1 MARAS
6 SFPGADQIV
15 AWHAHID
22 VFDAR
27 PDLRASAE
35 QLLTAQ
41 DRGRFERFRH
51 ETDRLMFLLGRAMA
65 KSMVGRSLGVAASAW
80 EWHEGPH
87 GRPEVR
93 DPGCPVRFSVAH
105 SAGLV
110 VCAVARDREVGAD
123 VEDLQRRPPAPLV
136 VTRYCSPG
144 EAADIH
150 AASQE
155 SWPSRFLSYWTL
167 KEAYLKARGLGISVT
182 LSEIEFAL
190 NGAEPRIAFH
200 GSLAGTDDRWRFHL
214 ERLGDRYLMALAVA
228 AAGQPTSFVVTPMPE
243 DVL

>member
-1 MARAS
+1 
-6 SFPGADQIV
+6 
-15 AWHAHID
+15 
-22 VFDAR
+22 
-27 PDLRASAE
+27 
-35 QLLTAQ
+35 
-41 DRGRFERFRH
+41 
-51 ETDRLMFLLGRAMA
+51 MFLLGRAMA
-65 KSMVGRSLGVAASAW
+65 KSMVGRSLGVPASAW

-93 DPGCPVRFSVAH
+93 DPACPVRFSVAH

-123 VEDLQRRPPAPLV
+123 VEDLQRRPPDPLV
-136 VTRYCSPG
+136 VTRYCSSR

-214 ERLGDRYLMALAVA
+214 ERIDDRYLMALAVA
-228 AAGQPTSFVVTPMPE
+228 AADQPAAFVVTPLPE